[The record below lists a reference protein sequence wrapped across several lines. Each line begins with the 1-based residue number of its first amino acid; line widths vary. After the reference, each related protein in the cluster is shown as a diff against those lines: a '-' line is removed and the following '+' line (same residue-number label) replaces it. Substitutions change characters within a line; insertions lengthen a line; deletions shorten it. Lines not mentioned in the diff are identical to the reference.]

1 ATVGAGRRVH
11 RGWDHSSE
19 GTSMTMLE
27 TLRGKLTE
35 YRRAHKPVE
44 MGVLQ
49 VVLGDASMIEARTGK
64 KASDEEVEKLI
75 RKTMLG
81 NQETLAILEQKGMAG
96 GDNFAKLTP
105 ENVYLSALLPKTR
118 SADESVTHLAGGA
131 GAVKGAKNDGQA
143 TGVAM
148 KHLKGK
154 QLKVL
159 GDDVAGAVKNMRG

>member
-1 ATVGAGRRVH
+1 M
-11 RGWDHSSE
+11 SL
-19 GTSMTMLE
+19 LE
-27 TLRGKLTE
+27 TLRARLTE
-35 YRRAHKPVE
+35 CRRAGKAVE

-81 NQETLAILEQKGMAG
+81 NQETLGILEQKSMTGS
-96 GDNFAKLTP
+96 DNFAKLTT
-105 ENVYLSALLPKTR
+105 ENAYLATLLPKTL
-118 SADESVTHLAGGA
+118 SVDEIAAQLAEVADAIR
-131 GAVKGAKNDGQA
+131 GAKNDGQA

-159 GDDVAGAVKNMRG
+159 GEDVSAAVKTLRS